1 MEDIYIIYLSI
12 MAIINYILTLKLNN
26 TINGQSSKIHAL
38 EEDFDELQREFR
50 EFRIASNV

>member
-12 MAIINYILTLKLNN
+12 MAIINYILTLKHNN
-26 TINGQSSKIHAL
+26 IINGQSSKIRAL